1 MMVGPPN
8 SAFFQ
13 RSSALYKV
21 DLRQDLPEAL
31 PEDTSFT
38 STTLRKREQ
47 HSVSRMA
54 LVIGYHKIRGL
65 GAPLRMICY
74 YKSQPFTNVSRS
86 HSMGGPRVICTS
98 SSPLLACL
106 LAPTLA
112 PALFEGRLASSASTL

>member
-1 MMVGPPN
+1 MMLGPPN

-54 LVIGYHKIRGL
+54 LVIGSHKIRGL

-86 HSMGGPRVICTS
+86 HSMGAPRIFS
-98 SSPLLACL
+98 LGGGA
-106 LAPTLA
+106 
-112 PALFEGRLASSASTL
+112 